1 MRSSLNRGA
10 FKRMSFLRTQLAQL
24 QQQFEMNE
32 LYNLRVTDWSMKTLW
47 GSPVLLQMHLR
58 AMQDLLEIKSK
69 GFKCQRGGR
78 VRKWNWDFLLNL
90 SETDFPVKSVEE
102 LTLYLDSKRG
112 FNFLKFHSNS
122 ES

>member
-1 MRSSLNRGA
+1 MT
-10 FKRMSFLRTQLAQL
+10 FLREELVKLEKQLHAQ
-24 QQQFEMNE
+24 Q

-58 AMQDLLEIKSK
+58 AMRDLLDMKSR
-69 GFKCQRGGR
+69 GLKCQDGR

-90 SETDFPVKSVEE
+90 SESDFPVKSVEE
-102 LTLYLDSKRG
+102 LTLYLESKRG
-112 FNFLKFHSNS
+112 INFLKFHSSS